1 MNLFG
6 FQVATSPM
14 FILMRRRFPLVDTI
28 NLNILRLQESRFTEK
43 IMRDVHRNT
52 VVKLEV
58 PKKFEITRQKK
69 LGLRDMEMIG
79 FILVFGYGI
88 AFTAFLLELI
98 VFWRSPSLVR

>member
-1 MNLFG
+1 
-6 FQVATSPM
+6 M

-28 NLNILRLQESRFTEK
+28 NINILRLQESGIAEE
-43 IMRDVHRNT
+43 IIRDVHRNT
-52 VVKLEV
+52 VVKFEV
-58 PKKFEITRQKK
+58 PKKVEIALQRK

-98 VFWRSPSLVR
+98 LWNANFKILKLC